1 MISDS
6 LLGVPS
12 IQVSQPSVE
21 SLCIRGSL
29 FKVNG
34 IDVVAVVIADL
45 RALTTSHP
53 ATSHPATIHAATIHP
68 VTIR

>member
-1 MISDS
+1 MIGDS

-12 IQVSQPSVE
+12 IQFSQPSVE

-29 FKVNG
+29 FEANG
-34 IDVVAVVIADL
+34 IDVVTVVIADV
-45 RALTTSHP
+45 RSLTTI
-53 ATSHPATIHAATIHP
+53 HPATIYPATIYPATIHP

>member
-1 MISDS
+1 MISDC

-12 IQVSQPSVE
+12 IQFSQPSVE

-29 FKVNG
+29 FEANG
-34 IDVVAVVIADL
+34 IDVVTVVIADV
-45 RALTTSHP
+45 RSLTTIHP
-53 ATSHPATIHAATIHP
+53 AIIHP

>member
-1 MISDS
+1 MSDS

-12 IQVSQPSVE
+12 SQFSQPSVE

-29 FKVNG
+29 FGANG
-34 IDVVAVVIADL
+34 IDVVTVVIADV
-45 RALTTSHP
+45 RSLTTIHP
-53 ATSHPATIHAATIHP
+53 AIIHP

>member
-12 IQVSQPSVE
+12 IQFSQASVE

-29 FKVNG
+29 FEANG
-34 IDVVAVVIADL
+34 IDVVTVVIADV
-45 RALTTSHP
+45 RSLT
-53 ATSHPATIHAATIHP
+53 TIHP